1 MTPRTRNRLQRTL
14 IGAVV
19 ALVVAFVV
27 FALRPAPR
35 PIDDN
40 TYVVRGEVASV
51 SSPRGDDVVITLV
64 GDTEGEYVIDRGVE
78 QGIDVNEWHKR
89 LVGKRVGITVIR
101 HWTPLDLK
109 GRGRVLAELR
119 LDDTVV
125 FTRMDG

>member
-1 MTPRTRNRLQRTL
+1 MPLNRLQRTL
-14 IGAVV
+14 IAGVV
-19 ALVVAFVV
+19 ALVVAFAVY
-27 FALRPAPR
+27 ALRPVPR
-35 PIDDN
+35 PTPSN

-51 SSPRGDDVVITLV
+51 SSPRGEDVVITLV
-64 GDTEGEYVIDRGVE
+64 GDTGGEYVIDHGVE

-109 GRGRVLAELR
+109 GRGRPLAELR